1 MLTSARPLGV
11 ALVALSLSLCLCLV
25 PLAAN
30 AGIGV
35 RGGVQ
40 VRGKLGTTGVA
51 GGHIDASLFPLLRVR
66 PNVEV
71 GKKKSQ
77 TLINPSVDIH
87 LKLNPT
93 GIGPRP
99 YIGGG
104 VGVQTVRT
112 KVTVLGVTTTK
123 TANDPSYNVLGGI
136 DIPVAPFVR
145 LFVEGKGVFVE
156 GKRTFRLLGGLTL
169 SM

>member
-1 MLTSARPLGV
+1 MLTFVRMASVTLFISLGV
-11 ALVALSLSLCLCLV
+11 CLV

-51 GGHIDASLFPLLRVR
+51 GGHIDASLVPLLRVR

-71 GKKKSQ
+71 GKKGSQ

-87 LKLNPT
+87 LKLNPV

-104 VGVQTVRT
+104 AGVQAVRT

-123 TANDPSYNVLGGI
+123 TAKDLSYHVLGGI

-145 LFVEGKGVFVE
+145 VFVEGKGVFV
-156 GKRTFRLLGGLTL
+156 KKNRTVRLIGGLTL
-169 SM
+169 SL